1 MGKNKLRSRLVTLA
15 ALLSAVA
22 IGGLLGYL
30 SRDAEPS
37 HTPQSLSLPAGTLI
51 PNSNLRAALE
61 PRLEYLIATEQ
72 EVESV
77 GAKALLRTLA
87 LASRRDD
94 ETASWISSRL
104 ADPDV
109 PEVLLHELLGEM
121 GTEPQGKKVVTQI
134 VTERLGSHETRLQQQ
149 GLRLVR
155 ALRIAKV
162 RTSGPCRCQAGVF
175 PEDFLPDQ
183 PRFFVAWAS
192 DAESGIQWSPEPNPR
207 SKSEWSLNL
216 EAIAPNSSA
225 RALVQRVPS
234 SARPA
239 WLKLETEAGPRLRL
253 QVVD

>member
-1 MGKNKLRSRLVTLA
+1 MAKTKLRSRLVTLA
-15 ALLSAVA
+15 ALLSAVVV
-22 IGGLLGYL
+22 GGLLGYL

-37 HTPQSLSLPAGTLI
+37 NAPQSLSLPAGTLI
-51 PNSNLRAALE
+51 PNSDLRSALE
-61 PRLEYLIATEQ
+61 PRLEYLIATEKD
-72 EVESV
+72 VESV

-104 ADPDV
+104 ANPDV
-109 PEVLLHELLGEM
+109 PEVLLQELLGEI
-121 GTEPQGKKVVTQI
+121 GTEPQGKRVVTEI
-134 VTERLGSHETRLQQQ
+134 VTERLGSNESRLQQQ

-155 ALRIAKV
+155 ALRLAKV

-175 PEDFLPDQ
+175 PEDLLADQ

-192 DAESGIQWSPEPNPR
+192 DAESGIRWSPEPSAR
-207 SKSEWSLNL
+207 SKSEWALNL
-216 EAIAPNSSA
+216 EAIPPSSSSQ
-225 RALVQRVPS
+225 ALVERVPS
-234 SARPA
+234 SAMPS